1 MSKRNAISELNNF
14 KTTEMYKRQFT
25 SLAENV
31 FNFKN
36 LDKIAPFMDYSY
48 VNKELV
54 YKGCIAFF
62 WDEYLGLLALPFQNM
77 GKLDLYGR
85 PINIQVIGRNGY
97 HRFLKK
103 DEYVIMW
110 DNRSKLPLIWDI
122 LQYAERISNIV
133 RSIDINVS
141 QMRTPRLWKT
151 KTENE
156 KTIKDLI
163 DGVSANNEIITTY
176 DNLEIDDTTIVLQ
189 PAPFVSDKLSEQ
201 KDKIWN
207 EFLRLIGVANTSFQK
222 KERNIRD
229 EIFISQ
235 SGTIASRFTRFNAR
249 CDAINKINKKWS
261 SLYPKDDETGESL
274 KLEVEYFDG
283 LPTTMKDEEVDY
295 YGERNMEIE
304 TYSSNESNISQS
316 DNES

>member
-1 MSKRNAISELNNF
+1 MSKRNAISEMSNF
-14 KTTEMYKRQFT
+14 KTKEMYRRQFT

-62 WDEYLGLLALPFQNM
+62 WDEYLGLLALPYQNV
-77 GKLDLYGR
+77 GSLDLYGR
-85 PINIQVIGRNGY
+85 PIRIRVIGKNGY
-97 HRFLKK
+97 SRILNKG
-103 DEYVIMW
+103 EYVIMW
-110 DNRSKLPLIWDI
+110 DNRSKIPLIWDI
-122 LQYAERISNIV
+122 LQYSERTAQIQ

-156 KTIKDLI
+156 KTINDLI
-163 DGVSANNEIITTY
+163 NGVSANNEAITTY

-249 CDAINKINKKWS
+249 VDAINKINEKWS
-261 SLYPKDDETGESL
+261 YLYPKGEDGEDI

-283 LPTTMKDEEVDY
+283 LPTTMKEEEDDF
-295 YGERNMEIE
+295 YGQEYMDTE
-304 TYSSNESNISQS
+304 TNISNESS
-316 DNES
+316 DGQPNNES